1 MPAHPPSTSSSAAT
15 GAEEREYLE
24 AGLAPVGCRYCGNR
38 VLVKKNS
45 IRHTS
50 IQWTSDAVDSC
61 PEFAAR
67 VAAGQVSA
75 LIDTCGKLRDSIDE
89 AVREGLLEV
98 PGPGAGHG

>member
-1 MPAHPPSTSSSAAT
+1 MPAHPASTPSTAAT

-24 AGLAPVGCRYCGNR
+24 AGLRPVDCQNCGNR

-50 IQWTSDAVDSC
+50 IQWTTDAVDSC

-67 VAAGQVSA
+67 VAAGEMSA
-75 LIDTCGKLRDSIDE
+75 LIDTCKKLRDSIDE

-98 PGPGAGHG
+98 PRPGADHD

>member
-1 MPAHPPSTSSSAAT
+1 MPAHPPSTSSSAAAT
-15 GAEEREYLE
+15 AEEREYLE
-24 AGLAPVGCRYCGNR
+24 AGLRPVECSNCGNR

-67 VAAGQVSA
+67 VAAGELSA
-75 LIDTCGKLRDSIDE
+75 LIDTCEKLRDSIDE
-89 AVREGLLEV
+89 AVRDGLLEV
-98 PGPGAGHG
+98 PRLGADHG